1 MDFIL
6 RFTGKNIPIATVSK
20 IIGKDQRFVKRAM
33 IEGTLPIGTA
43 MRKQGSSE
51 YDFYVSPKLL
61 YEFTGFFVDD
71 NSINATEQNWGKEET

>member
-6 RFTGKNIPIATVSK
+6 KFTGKNVPIETVSK
-20 IIGKDQRFVKRAM
+20 IIGKDQKFVKRAM

-43 MRKQGSSE
+43 LRKLGSSE

-61 YEFTGFFVDD
+61 YEFTGVFVDD
-71 NSINATEQNWGKEET
+71 ELINATEQNCGKEEI